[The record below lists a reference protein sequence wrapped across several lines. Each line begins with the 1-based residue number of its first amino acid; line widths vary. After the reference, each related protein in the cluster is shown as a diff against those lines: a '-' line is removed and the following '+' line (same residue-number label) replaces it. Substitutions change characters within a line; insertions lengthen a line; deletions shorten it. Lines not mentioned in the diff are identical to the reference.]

1 MPFLHL
7 KCAKWNTPAEIMDS
21 QILESIYS
29 VPMGVM
35 ERAPGQWVS
44 YVH

>member
-1 MPFLHL
+1 MNS
-7 KCAKWNTPAEIMDS
+7 NT
-21 QILESIYS
+21 LESIYG

>member
-1 MPFLHL
+1 
-7 KCAKWNTPAEIMDS
+7 MDTGT
-21 QILESIYS
+21 LEAIYG

>member
-1 MPFLHL
+1 M
-7 KCAKWNTPAEIMDS
+7 KEGT
-21 QILESIYS
+21 LEAIYS